1 VSADLANKIQLGLE
15 DLATVRDQILLL
27 ISSLSDSKVGDIETA
42 AACAMLHS
50 FYTEIE
56 KILRLIARDWDGQ
69 LPSADA
75 WHKELLNQMS
85 VPTNRRPAVLT
96 SGLVEVLGEFLAFR
110 HLFRGASIALMRW
123 EKLFPARRQSRSD
136 LRTDSTGN
144 RILWAVPAMR
154 KQSDSVAFHRHAWSP
169 KKEPGTGQAPG

>member
-1 VSADLANKIQLGLE
+1 MTILRSYGTSWIAGTWSVSADLANRIQLGLE
-15 DLATVRDQILLL
+15 ELATVREQISLL

-85 VPTNRRPAVLT
+85 APTNRRPAVLT
-96 SGLVEVLGEFLAFR
+96 SGLVEVLSEFLAFR

-123 EKLFPARRQSRSD
+123 DKL
-136 LRTDSTGN
+136 
-144 RILWAVPAMR
+144 
-154 KQSDSVAFHRHAWSP
+154 SP
-169 KKEPGTGQAPG
+169 LVGKGLHPSLTSLPR

>member
-1 VSADLANKIQLGLE
+1 MTILPSCGISLIVEIWFVSDDLANKIRLGLE
-15 DLATVRDQILLL
+15 DLATVREQIALLT
-27 ISSLSDSKVGDIETA
+27 SSLPESKVGDIETA

-56 KILRLIARDWDGQ
+56 KILKLIANTWDAQ

-75 WHKELLNQMS
+75 WHKELLKQMS

-96 SGLVEVLGEFLAFR
+96 SGLVEVLSEFLAFR

-123 EKLFPARRQSRSD
+123 EKLSPLVAKVDQTYSQTVQEIESFLRF
-136 LRTDSTGN
+136 LRTRSNPT
-144 RILWAVPAMR
+144 P
-154 KQSDSVAFHRHAWSP
+154 
-169 KKEPGTGQAPG
+169 